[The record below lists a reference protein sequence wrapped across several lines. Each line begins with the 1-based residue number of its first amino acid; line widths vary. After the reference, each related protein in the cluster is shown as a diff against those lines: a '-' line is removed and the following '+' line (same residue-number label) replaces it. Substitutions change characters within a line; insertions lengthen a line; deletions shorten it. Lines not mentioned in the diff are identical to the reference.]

1 MLVMCKSPTLRYD
14 KARTPGPHLF
24 LRKPETENRNPIMK
38 ESIIKE
44 LGAIVGLDH
53 LLTTPEERWGY
64 AYDATDR
71 AAMPEAV
78 VFPGSAAEVAAIV
91 SLAHEHRFPVV
102 PRGAGTGR
110 SGGSVPIEG
119 GVVLVL
125 TRLNRILEISKSD
138 LVAVVE
144 PGVILSRLK
153 AAVEAEGLYY
163 PPDPASA
170 DFCSIGGNV
179 AECAGGAVAVQY
191 GVTRDYVLGLEV
203 VLPTGELITAGTRTM
218 KGVVGYDL
226 TRLFLGSEGTLGVI
240 TRITLR
246 LVSKPPA
253 RQTLAAGFTSLAAA
267 AETVILILTSG
278 LAPTALEFMDHVT
291 LACVR
296 DMLPFELPESTAAL
310 LLMAVDGHP
319 KDVEDRAARMARFC
333 REQGAKPVLRARTP
347 EEAEALWQAR
357 KVISPALLKVK
368 PHKVSEDVVVPL
380 GAIPKLIE
388 ALQEIARRRGLI
400 IPSYGHAGDGNIHVN
415 VLYDRR
421 VDREREAVNGAVEDI
436 FTAVRQLNGTLSGE
450 HGIGLTKAPYLGM
463 ELSEAAM
470 ALQRRIKQAFDPH
483 NIMNPGKIF
492 PGPACGE

>member
-1 MLVMCKSPTLRYD
+1 MQASV
-14 KARTPGPHLF
+14 
-24 LRKPETENRNPIMK
+24 
-38 ESIIKE
+38 IKD
-44 LGAIVGLDH
+44 LAAIVGPGH

-71 AAMPEAV
+71 AAMPDAV
-78 VFPGSAAEVAAIV
+78 VFPGTNAEVAAIV
-91 SLAHEHRFPVV
+91 CLANVHRFPVV

-125 TRLNRILEISKSD
+125 TRLNRILEISRPD

-144 PGVILSRLK
+144 PGVILTRLK
-153 AAVEAEGLYY
+153 QAVEAQGLYY

-170 DFCSIGGNV
+170 DFCTIGGNV

-253 RQTLAAGFTSLAAA
+253 RQTLAAGFATLEQAAG
-267 AETVILILTSG
+267 TVSLILTSG

-291 LACVR
+291 ISCVKE
-296 DMLPFELPESTAAL
+296 MLPFELPEATAAL
-310 LLMAVDGHP
+310 LLIAVDGHP
-319 KDVEDRAARMARFC
+319 KDVEDRATRMARFC
-333 REQGAKPVLRARTP
+333 REQGARPVLRAKTG
-347 EEAEALWQAR
+347 EEAERLWRAR

-368 PHKVSEDVVVPL
+368 PHKVSEDVAVPL
-380 GAIPKLIE
+380 GAIPALIT
-388 ALQEIARRRGLI
+388 ALQKISRRRGLI

-415 VLYDRR
+415 VLYDQQ
-421 VDREREAVNGAVEDI
+421 VPGERQAIHPTVEDI
-436 FTAVRQLNGTLSGE
+436 FTIVRELGGTLSGE

-463 ELSEAAM
+463 ELSPAAM
-470 ALQRRIKQAFDPH
+470 ALQRRIKAAFDPH
-483 NIMNPGKIF
+483 NLMNPGKIF
-492 PGPACGE
+492 PGSAPRP

>member
-1 MLVMCKSPTLRYD
+1 MQ
-14 KARTPGPHLF
+14 
-24 LRKPETENRNPIMK
+24 N
-38 ESIIKE
+38 SIIKQIAAV
-44 LGAIVGLDH
+44 LGPEHI
-53 LLTTPEERWGY
+53 LTSPEERWTY

-71 AAMPEAV
+71 AHMPDAV
-78 VFPGSAAEVAAIV
+78 VFPGSVAEVAEIV
-91 SLAHEHRFPVV
+91 RLANEHRFPVV

-125 TRLNRILEISKSD
+125 TRLNHILEISKSD
-138 LVAVVE
+138 MVAVVE
-144 PGVILSRLK
+144 PGVVLGKLK
-153 AAVEAEGLYY
+153 AAVEAQGLYY

-170 DFCSIGGNV
+170 DFCTIGGNV

-203 VLPTGELITAGTRTM
+203 VLPTGEIITAGTRTM

-240 TRITLR
+240 TRINLR

-253 RQTLAAGFTSLAAA
+253 RQTIAAGFETLADA
-267 AETVILILTSG
+267 AEAVSLILRSG

-291 LACVR
+291 LSCVKE
-296 DMLPFELPESTAAL
+296 MLPFALPEGTAAL
-310 LLMAVDGHP
+310 LLIAVDGQIQ
-319 KDVEDRAARMARFC
+319 DVEERAARIAQFC
-333 REQGAKPVLRARTP
+333 KEQGADLVLLAKTV
-347 EEAEALWQAR
+347 EEAERLWRAR
-357 KVISPALLKVK
+357 KVVSPALLKVR

-380 GAIPKLIE
+380 GAIPKLID

-415 VLYDRR
+415 ILYDRQ
-421 VDREREAVNGAVEDI
+421 VARELEAMNLAVEDI
-436 FTAVRQLNGTLSGE
+436 FTVVRELSGTLSGE
-450 HGIGLTKAPYLGM
+450 HGIGLTKAPYLGL
-463 ELSEAAM
+463 ELSPAAM
-470 ALQRRIKQAFDPH
+470 ALQRRIKAAFDPR

-492 PGPACGE
+492 PQPAPVPERPLDRHG

>member
-1 MLVMCKSPTLRYD
+1 MIS
-14 KARTPGPHLF
+14 AA
-24 LRKPETENRNPIMK
+24 
-38 ESIIKE
+38 IIRE
-44 LGAIVGLDH
+44 LTTIVGLNN

-71 AAMPEAV
+71 AAMPDAV

-91 SLAHEHRFPVV
+91 RLANEHRFPVV

-119 GVVLVL
+119 GVVVVL
-125 TRLNRILEISKSD
+125 TRLNRILEISRPD

-153 AAVEAEGLYY
+153 QAAEAQGLYY

-170 DFCSIGGNV
+170 DFCTIGGNV

-226 TRLFLGSEGTLGVI
+226 TRLFLGSEGTLGII

-253 RQTLAAGFTSLAAA
+253 RQTLAAGFGTMEQA
-267 AETVILILTSG
+267 AETVSLILTSG

-291 LACVR
+291 LACVKE
-296 DMLPFELPESTAAL
+296 MLPFEIPEATAAL
-310 LLMAVDGHP
+310 LLIAVDGHP
-319 KDVEDRAARMARFC
+319 KDVEDRATHMARFC
-333 REQGAKPVLRARTP
+333 REQGARPVLRAKTP
-347 EEAEALWQAR
+347 EEAERLWQAR

-368 PHKVSEDVVVPL
+368 PHKVSEDVAVPL
-380 GAIPKLIE
+380 GAIPALIT
-388 ALQEIARRRGLI
+388 ALQKISRRRGLI

-415 VLYDRR
+415 VLYDHQ
-421 VDREREAVNGAVEDI
+421 VPGERQAVNPTVEDI
-436 FTAVRQLNGTLSGE
+436 FTMVRELGGTLSGE
-450 HGIGLTKAPYLGM
+450 HGVGLTKAPYLGM
-463 ELSEAAM
+463 ELSPAAM
-470 ALQRRIKQAFDPH
+470 ALQRRIKAAFDPH
-483 NIMNPGKIF
+483 NLMNPGKIF
-492 PGPACGE
+492 PGSPLRP